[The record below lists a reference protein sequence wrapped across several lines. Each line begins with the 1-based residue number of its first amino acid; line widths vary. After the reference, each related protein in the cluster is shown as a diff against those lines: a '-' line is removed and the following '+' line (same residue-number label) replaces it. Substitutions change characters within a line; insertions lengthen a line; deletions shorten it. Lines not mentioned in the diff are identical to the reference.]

1 MQHQTTTNSSADL
14 LSSESGFTIIEV
26 LVSSAIVVILA
37 GLALQAYVIYRED
50 SYHTIAKQMMGNTRT
65 ALEAGKVDS
74 EAFAGVLQF
83 VSTTPGEATEMD
95 GETLVPGL
103 VLPGDFSV
111 QVIHNPDCNNPA
123 CVEDYVVTRHCKAGQ
138 RVVYTRTHQLGA
150 STVFN
155 SAAAGAC

>member
-1 MQHQTTTNSSADL
+1 MKHQTDTVSDPDII
-14 LSSESGFTIIEV
+14 SSESGFTIIEV
-26 LVSSAIVVILA
+26 LVSSAIIVILA
-37 GLALQAYVIYRED
+37 GLAVQAYVIYRED

-74 EAFAGVLQF
+74 ESFVGVLQF

-95 GETLVPGL
+95 GETIVPGL
-103 VLPGDFSV
+103 TLPGDFSV
-111 QVIHNPDCNNPA
+111 QVIHNPNCANPA
-123 CVEDYVVTRHCKAGQ
+123 CVEDYVVTRHCKTAQ

-150 STVFN
+150 STIFN